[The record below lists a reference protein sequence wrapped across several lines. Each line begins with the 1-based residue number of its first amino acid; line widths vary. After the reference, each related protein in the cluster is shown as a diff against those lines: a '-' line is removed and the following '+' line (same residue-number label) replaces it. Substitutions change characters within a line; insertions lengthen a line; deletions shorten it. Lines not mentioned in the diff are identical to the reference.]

1 MLAHILQALA
11 KLPYPL
17 ISPVIFVLVLVLVL
31 ILALFHINI
40 ILFYFYK
47 SSIKRETRF
56 PHYIAGSPYPSNQS
70 RLSSEISNK
79 DDVK

>member
-17 ISPVIFVLVLVLVL
+17 ISPVIFVLVLVL

-47 SSIKRETRF
+47 SSINRETRF

-70 RLSSEISNK
+70 RLSSEILNK